1 MANPEHLQ
9 ILEQGVETWNAWRE
23 QNTGIRPDLSKANLG
38 EANLSWASLIEVP

>member
-23 QNTGIRPDLSKANLG
+23 QNESIKPDLR
-38 EANLSWASLIEVP
+38 EALLWLPNSNG